1 MKLTILAFG
10 AALACAG
17 LPQFAIAAKS
27 DKVVVVSDLSPD
39 AIVEYVAGVEVRLE
53 RGKYDVLK
61 PKDRAW
67 VVAEL
72 AEMKKLIAAHTQ
84 APDPK
89 TLQIA
94 FSEFETGI
102 IGLEEGG
109 IVCEKSSR
117 TGSRMVERR
126 CMTRKRQA
134 EIREDS
140 RESMRNLGRIGPM
153 PSGG

>member
-1 MKLTILAFG
+1 MKLTVLAFG
-10 AALACAG
+10 AALAFAG
-17 LPQFAIAAKS
+17 LPQLALAAKS
-27 DKVVVVSDLSPD
+27 DAVIVVSDLNPPQI
-39 AIVEYVAGVEVRLE
+39 AEYVAGVEVRLG

-67 VVAEL
+67 IVAEL
-72 AEMKKLIAAHTQ
+72 AHMKTKLAENEKI
-84 APDPK
+84 PDTK
-89 TLQIA
+89 NLQLA
-94 FSEFETGI
+94 FSEFETGL

-134 EIREDS
+134 EIREQS
-140 RESMRNLGRIGPM
+140 RESMRNLVRIAPL